1 MKQLITLTAFLTFL
15 ICFPQTNEIDSLTIQ
30 LAYQKQDS
38 SKVNTSVK
46 LIKALYDVKDYKKA
60 LMYIDQTEKLSNQL
74 NFTRGIADANYYKAL
89 IYSEKNDY
97 YNAIDHFTKARNY
110 YQSINDALS
119 IAQVNNS
126 IGLIEI
132 SRGNYATG
140 LKLSLSALQ
149 IFEEQKLPEQLSIAY
164 NNLAEAYYNTHQI
177 DRALEYN
184 FKALGVREQLSDSIG
199 IKSSTKNIAELYSA
213 RREHR
218 RAIEFYE
225 KLLAL
230 INPEKDK
237 KLKGDILAK
246 IGNEYLQFN
255 DYDKA
260 AEYLVEGLKFNRTI
274 NNNDGILSALN
285 AIANLN
291 IKQTNIK
298 LAEIQLDE
306 AYQLA
311 QNSDNK
317 VELLKNYKL
326 QKELDSIKGAFQGA
340 FQWQTRY
347 YKLKSELED
356 SELSQLQENIIGLDN
371 ENLLEPAQHEPI
383 NESLEPSGKSL
394 ETIKNLKFYMYVLI
408 AALIAAITF
417 LIIVL
422 SKRKTD
428 TQLVENYKHQNEQI
442 KLHSENISKQIA
454 DLEEINKVKDR
465 LFSIVSHD
473 LKDSISSIKG
483 FIDLLREEGI
493 SQEEFYELIPELSEN
508 ADNASLL
515 LFNLLNWSKTQMQN
529 LKPNP
534 ELFNIQEVFQTK
546 IALIE
551 QKVEQKRIVII
562 DESQRDLIYADKS
575 MIEIVIQ
582 NLLTNA
588 VKFCRIGDMITVSN
602 KNLNGTSLLC
612 VEDSGIGIAK
622 ENIDKLF
629 KSNAFTTVGTKNEK
643 GTGLGL
649 SICKELVELNNGRI
663 WVESTLNV
671 GTKFYVELPRVKPTE

>member
-132 SRGNYATG
+132 SRENYATG

-408 AALIAAITF
+408 AALITAITF

-551 QKVEQKRIVII
+551 QKVDQKRIVII

-588 VKFCRIGDMITVSN
+588 VKFCRIGDMITISN

-612 VEDSGIGIAK
+612 VEDSGVGIAK

>member
-38 SKVNTSVK
+38 SKVSTSVK
-46 LIKALYDVKDYKKA
+46 LIKALFDVKDYKKA
-60 LMYIDQTEKLSNQL
+60 LMYIDQTEKLSKQL
-74 NFTRGIADANYYKAL
+74 NFTKGIADANYYKAL
-89 IYSEKNDY
+89 IYSQKNDY
-97 YNAIDHFTKARNY
+97 YNAVDHFTKARTS
-110 YQSINDALS
+110 YQSLNDALGV
-119 IAQVNNS
+119 AQVNNS

-132 SRGNYATG
+132 SRGNYSTG

-149 IFEEQKLPEQLSIAY
+149 VFEEQHLPEQLSIAY

-184 FKALGVREQLSDSIG
+184 FKALGVREQLRDSLG
-199 IKSSTKNIAELYSA
+199 IKSSTKNIAELYST

-225 KLLAL
+225 KLLLL
-230 INPEKDK
+230 INPEKDQ
-237 KLKGDILAK
+237 KLKGDIMAK

-255 DYDKA
+255 DYDRA
-260 AEYLVEGLKFNRTI
+260 AEYLVEGLKYNKTI
-274 NNNDGILSALN
+274 KNNDGVLSTLN

-291 IKQTNIK
+291 IKQKNIK
-298 LAEIQLDE
+298 LAEKQLDE

-311 QNSDNK
+311 QSSDNK
-317 VELLKNYKL
+317 LEVLKNYKL
-326 QKELDSIKGAFQGA
+326 QKDLDSIKGAYQGA
-340 FQWQTRY
+340 FQWQSKY
-347 YKLKSELED
+347 YKLKSELEK
-356 SELSQLQENIIGLDN
+356 SEVNQLTENTIDLES
-371 ENLLEPAQHEPI
+371 ENLMDSLKPEPSK
-383 NESLEPSGKSL
+383 ESLETNKNNL
-394 ETIKNLKFYMYVLI
+394 AKIRNLKFYMYGLI
-408 AALIAAITF
+408 AALIAALTF
-417 LIIVL
+417 LFINL

-428 TQLVENYKHQNEQI
+428 LKLVENYKYQNEQI
-442 KLHSENISKQIA
+442 QLQNENIHKQIA

-529 LKPNP
+529 LEPNP
-534 ELFNIQEVFQTK
+534 ELFNIQEVFHTK
-546 IALIE
+546 MALIE

-588 VKFCRIGDMITVSN
+588 VKFCRVGDMITISN
-602 KNLNGTSLLC
+602 KNQNGTSILC
-612 VEDSGIGIAK
+612 VEDSGVGIAK
-622 ENIDKLF
+622 ENLDKLF
-629 KSNAFTTVGTKNEK
+629 KSNAYTTVGTKNEK

-649 SICKELVELNNGRI
+649 SICKELVELNKGRI
-663 WVESTLNV
+663 WVESTVNV
-671 GTKFYVELPRVKPTE
+671 GTKFYVELPRVKPSS

>member
-38 SKVNTSVK
+38 SKVNTSVH
-46 LIKALYDVKDYKKA
+46 LIKAFYDVKDYKKA
-60 LMYIDQTEKLSNQL
+60 LMYIDQTEKLSKQL

-89 IYSEKNDY
+89 IYSQKNDY
-97 YNAIDHFTKARNY
+97 FNAIDHFTKARTA
-110 YQSINDALS
+110 YQSLNDALGV
-119 IAQVNNS
+119 AQVNNS

-132 SRGNYATG
+132 SRGNYASG

-149 IFEEQKLPEQLSIAY
+149 VFEDQHLPEQLSIAY

-184 FKALGVREQLSDSIG
+184 FKALGVRQQLNDSLG
-199 IKSSTKNIAELYSA
+199 IKTSTKKIAELYSA

-230 INPEKDK
+230 VNPEKDQ
-237 KLKGDILAK
+237 KLKGDIMAK

-255 DYDKA
+255 DYEKA

-274 NNNDGILSALN
+274 KNNDGILSTLN

-291 IKQTNIK
+291 IKQNNIK
-298 LAEIQLDE
+298 LAELQLDE

-317 VELLKNYKL
+317 LELLKNYKL
-326 QKELDSIKGAFQGA
+326 QKDLDSIKGAFQGA
-340 FQWQTRY
+340 FQWQSKY
-347 YKLKSELED
+347 FKLKSELEK
-356 SELSQLQENIIGLDN
+356 SEISRIPETVVGIES
-371 ENLLEPAQHEPI
+371 ENLFESSQPEPI
-383 NESLEPSGKSL
+383 KESIETSNKSL
-394 ETIKNLKFYMYVLI
+394 QKINNLKFYMYGLI
-408 AALIAAITF
+408 AALIAAISF
-417 LIIVL
+417 LFITW
-422 SKRKTD
+422 SKRKKD
-428 TQLVENYKHQNEQI
+428 IMLVENYKHQNEQI
-442 KLHSENISKQIA
+442 KLHNENITKQIA

-529 LKPNP
+529 LEPNP
-534 ELFNIQEVFQTK
+534 ELFNIQEVFHTK
-546 IALIE
+546 MALIE

-588 VKFCRIGDMITVSN
+588 VKFCRVGDMITISN

-612 VEDSGIGIAK
+612 VEDSGVGIAK

-663 WVESTLNV
+663 WVESTVNV
-671 GTKFYVELPRVKPTE
+671 GTKFYVELPRVKPTT

>member
-1 MKQLITLTAFLTFL
+1 MKQLITLTAFFSFL
-15 ICFPQTNEIDSLTIQ
+15 ICFSQTNEIDSLTIQ

-38 SKVNTSVK
+38 TKAKTSVL
-46 LIKALYDVKDYKKA
+46 LIKALYDIKDYKKA
-60 LMYIDQTEKLSNQL
+60 LLYIDQTEKLSKQL
-74 NFTRGIADANYYKAL
+74 NFTKGIADANYYKAL
-89 IYSEKNDY
+89 IYSQKNDY
-97 YNAIDHFTKARNY
+97 YNAIDHFTKARTS
-110 YQSINDALS
+110 YQSLNDALGV
-119 IAQVNNS
+119 AQVNNS

-132 SRGNYATG
+132 SRGNYSKG

-149 IFEEQKLPEQLSIAY
+149 IFEEQHLPEQLSIAY

-184 FKALGVREQLSDSIG
+184 FKALGIREQLRDSFG
-199 IKSSTKNIAELYSA
+199 IKSSTKNIAELYST

-225 KLLAL
+225 KLLLL
-230 INPEKDK
+230 INPEKDQ
-237 KLKGDILAK
+237 KLKGDIMAK

-255 DYDKA
+255 DYDRA
-260 AEYLVEGLKFNRTI
+260 AEYLVEGLKYNRTI
-274 NNNDGILSALN
+274 KNNDGVLSTLN

-291 IKQTNIK
+291 IKQKNIR
-298 LAEIQLDE
+298 LAEMQLDE

-317 VELLKNYKL
+317 FELLKNYKL

-340 FQWQTRY
+340 FQWQSKY
-347 YKLKSELED
+347 YKLKSELEK
-356 SELSQLQENIIGLDN
+356 SQVTQLEENVTGFET
-371 ENLLEPAQHEPI
+371 ENLLELGQPEPI
-383 NESLEPSGKSL
+383 RESIDTNNKNVEK
-394 ETIKNLKFYMYVLI
+394 IKNLKLYMYGLI
-408 AALIAAITF
+408 AALIAALTF
-417 LIIVL
+417 LFITL

-428 TQLVENYKHQNEQI
+428 IKLVENYKYQNEQI
-442 KLHSENISKQIA
+442 QLQNENIHKQIA

-529 LKPNP
+529 LEPNP
-534 ELFNIQEVFQTK
+534 ELFNIQEVFHTK
-546 IALIE
+546 MALIE

-588 VKFCRIGDMITVSN
+588 VKFCRVGDMITISN
-602 KNLNGTSLLC
+602 KNQNGTSILC
-612 VEDSGIGIAK
+612 VEDSGVGIAK
-622 ENIDKLF
+622 ENLDKLF

-649 SICKELVELNNGRI
+649 SICKELVELNKGRI
-663 WVESTLNV
+663 WVESTVNV
-671 GTKFYVELPRVKPTE
+671 GTKFYVELPRVKPSS

>member
-149 IFEEQKLPEQLSIAY
+149 IFEEKKLPEQLSIAY

-371 ENLLEPAQHEPI
+371 ENLLEPTQHEPI
-383 NESLEPSGKSL
+383 NESLEPSCKSL

-454 DLEEINKVKDR
+454 DLEEINNVKDR

-612 VEDSGIGIAK
+612 VEDSGVGIAK

>member
-38 SKVNTSVK
+38 SKVNTSVH
-46 LIKALYDVKDYKKA
+46 LIKAFYDVKDYKKA
-60 LMYIDQTEKLSNQL
+60 LMYIDQTEKLSKQL

-89 IYSEKNDY
+89 IYSQKNDY
-97 YNAIDHFTKARNY
+97 FNAIDHFTKARTA
-110 YQSINDALS
+110 YQSLNDALGV
-119 IAQVNNS
+119 AQVNNS

-132 SRGNYATG
+132 SRGNYASG

-149 IFEEQKLPEQLSIAY
+149 VFEDQHLPEQLSIAY

-184 FKALGVREQLSDSIG
+184 FKALGVRQQLNDSLG
-199 IKSSTKNIAELYSA
+199 IKTSTKKIAELYSA

-230 INPEKDK
+230 VNPEKDQ
-237 KLKGDILAK
+237 KLKGDIMAK

-255 DYDKA
+255 DYEKA

-274 NNNDGILSALN
+274 KNNDGILSTLN

-291 IKQTNIK
+291 IKQNNIK
-298 LAEIQLDE
+298 LAELQLDE

-317 VELLKNYKL
+317 LELLKNYKL
-326 QKELDSIKGAFQGA
+326 QKDLDSIKGAFQGA
-340 FQWQTRY
+340 FQWQSKY
-347 YKLKSELED
+347 FKLKSELEK
-356 SELSQLQENIIGLDN
+356 SEISQIPETVVGIES
-371 ENLLEPAQHEPI
+371 ENLFESSQPEPI
-383 NESLEPSGKSL
+383 KESLETSNKSL
-394 ETIKNLKFYMYVLI
+394 QKINNLKFYMYGLI
-408 AALIAAITF
+408 AALIAAISF
-417 LIIVL
+417 LFITW
-422 SKRKTD
+422 SKRKKD
-428 TQLVENYKHQNEQI
+428 IMLVENYKHQNEQI
-442 KLHSENISKQIA
+442 KLHNENITKQIA

-529 LKPNP
+529 LEPNP
-534 ELFNIQEVFQTK
+534 ELFNIQEVFHTK
-546 IALIE
+546 MALIE

-588 VKFCRIGDMITVSN
+588 VKFCRVGDMITISN

-612 VEDSGIGIAK
+612 VEDSGVGIAK

-663 WVESTLNV
+663 WVESTVNV
-671 GTKFYVELPRVKPTE
+671 GTKFYVELPRVKPTT

>member
-38 SKVNTSVK
+38 SKVNTSVR
-46 LIKALYDVKDYKKA
+46 LIKALYDVQDYKKA
-60 LMYIDQTEKLSNQL
+60 LMYIDQTENLSKEL
-74 NFTRGIADANYYKAL
+74 NFIKGTADANYYKAL
-89 IYSEKNDY
+89 IYSKKNDY
-97 YNAIDHFTKARNY
+97 FNAIDHFTKDRTA
-110 YQSINDALS
+110 YQSLNDTLGVAR
-119 IAQVNNS
+119 VNNS

-132 SRGNYATG
+132 SRGNYANG
-140 LKLSLSALQ
+140 LKFSLSALQ
-149 IFEEQKLPEQLSIAY
+149 VFEEQHLPEQLSIAY
-164 NNLAEAYYNTHQI
+164 NNLAEAYYNTNQI
-177 DRALEYN
+177 DTALEYN
-184 FKALGVREQLSDSIG
+184 FKALGVREQLRDSLG
-199 IKSSTKNIAELYSA
+199 IKTSTNNIAELYSA

-225 KLLAL
+225 KLLKL
-230 INPEKDK
+230 INPEQDQ

-246 IGNEYLQFN
+246 IGGEYLQFN

-274 NNNDGILSALN
+274 ENNDGILSALN

-291 IKQTNIK
+291 IKQSNIK
-298 LAEIQLDE
+298 LAEMQLDE

-311 QNSDNK
+311 LNSENK

-340 FQWQTRY
+340 FQWQTKY
-347 YKLKSELED
+347 FKLKSELEK
-356 SELSQLQENIIGLDN
+356 SEVSQLTENVIGFDS
-371 ENLLEPAQHEPI
+371 ENLLESAQAEPI
-383 NESLEPSGKSL
+383 KESLETSNKSL
-394 ETIKNLKFYMYVLI
+394 EKIKNLKLYMYSLI
-408 AALIAAITF
+408 AALIAALTF
-417 LIIVL
+417 LIITL

-428 TQLVENYKHQNEQI
+428 AKLVENYKYQNEQI
-442 KLHSENISKQIA
+442 KLHNENISKQIT

-529 LKPNP
+529 LEPNP
-534 ELFNIQEVFQTK
+534 ELFNIQDVFHTK
-546 IALIE
+546 MTLIE

-588 VKFCRIGDMITVSN
+588 VKFCRVGDMITISN
-602 KNLNGTSLLC
+602 KNQNGTSLIC
-612 VEDSGIGIAK
+612 VEDSGVGITK

-649 SICKELVELNNGRI
+649 SICKELVELNKGKI
-663 WVESTLNV
+663 WVESTVNV
-671 GTKFYVELPRVKPTE
+671 GTKFYVELPRVKPAE

>member
-1 MKQLITLTAFLTFL
+1 MKQLITLTAFLSFL
-15 ICFPQTNEIDSLTIQ
+15 FCFSQTNEIDSLAIQ

-38 SKVNTSVK
+38 SKVNTSVR

-60 LMYIDQTEKLSNQL
+60 LLYIDQTEKLSKQL

-89 IYSEKNDY
+89 IYSKRDDY
-97 YNAIDHFTKARNY
+97 YNAIDHFTKARTY
-110 YQSINDALS
+110 YQTLNDALG

-132 SRGNYATG
+132 SRGNYVTG

-149 IFEEQKLPEQLSIAY
+149 IFEEQQLPNELSIAY
-164 NNLAEAYYNTHQI
+164 NNLAEAYYNTRQI
-177 DRALEYN
+177 DKALEFN
-184 FKALGVREQLSDSIG
+184 FKALSIREQLRDSSG
-199 IKSSTKNIAELYSA
+199 IKITIKNIAQLYSV

-230 INPEKDK
+230 LHPEKDQ
-237 KLKGDILAK
+237 KLKGDILPK
-246 IGNEYLQFN
+246 IGDEYLKFN

-260 AEYLVEGLKFNRTI
+260 ATYLVEGLTFNRTI
-274 NNNDGILSALN
+274 KNNTGVLRSLN
-285 AIANLN
+285 SIANLN
-291 IKQTNIK
+291 LKQNKTN
-298 LAEIQLDE
+298 LAEIQLNE

-311 QNSDNK
+311 QTTDDK
-317 VELLKNYKL
+317 YELLKNYRL
-326 QKELDSIKGAFQGA
+326 QKELDSTKGAFQSA
-340 FQWQTRY
+340 FQWQSKY
-347 YKLKSELED
+347 FELKAELD
-356 SELSQLQENIIGLDN
+356 KKELAQIPENIVDLNADN
-371 ENLLEPAQHEPI
+371 LF
-383 NESLEPSGKSL
+383 ESTQATQTMESPESFNKSQDR
-394 ETIKNLKFYMYVLI
+394 IKNLKLIIYGMVAALI
-408 AALIAAITF
+408 AALIF
-417 LIIVL
+417 LIITH
-422 SKRKTD
+422 SKGKKD
-428 TQLVENYKHQNEQI
+428 LVQVEELKYKNEQI
-442 KLHSENISKQIA
+442 QLQNENIQKQIA

-493 SQEEFYELIPELSEN
+493 TQEEFYELIPELSEN

-529 LKPNP
+529 LEPNP
-534 ELFNIQEVFQTK
+534 ELFNIQDVFHTK
-546 IALIE
+546 LSLIE

-588 VKFCRIGDMITVSN
+588 VKFCRTGDMITISN
-602 KNLNGTSLLC
+602 KNQNGSTLIC
-612 VEDSGIGIAK
+612 VEDTGVGISK

-649 SICKELVELNNGRI
+649 SICKELVELNKGRI
-663 WVESTLNV
+663 WVESTVNV
-671 GTKFYVELPRVKPTE
+671 GTKFYVELPRVKPAE

>member
-1 MKQLITLTAFLTFL
+1 MKQLITLTAILSFLF
-15 ICFPQTNEIDSLTIQ
+15 CFSQTNEIDSLAIQ

-60 LMYIDQTEKLSNQL
+60 LLYIDQTEKLSKQL
-74 NFTRGIADANYYKAL
+74 DFTRGLADANYYKAL
-89 IYSEKNDY
+89 IYSQKNDY
-97 YNAIDHFTKARNY
+97 YNAIDHFTKARAS
-110 YQSINDALS
+110 YQSLNDVLG

-132 SRGNYATG
+132 SRGNYVTG

-149 IFEEQKLPEQLSIAY
+149 IFEEQQLPNELSIAY
-164 NNLAEAYYNTHQI
+164 NNLAEAYYNTRQI
-177 DRALEYN
+177 DKALEFN
-184 FKALGVREQLSDSIG
+184 FKALSVREQLRDSSG
-199 IKSSTKNIAELYSA
+199 IKITTKNIAQLYSA

-225 KLLAL
+225 ILFALLE
-230 INPEKDK
+230 PEKDQ
-237 KLKGDILAK
+237 KLKGEILPK
-246 IGNEYLQFN
+246 IGDEYLKFN

-260 AEYLVEGLKFNRTI
+260 AEYLVEGLTFNRSI
-274 NNNDGILSALN
+274 KNDNGVLSALN
-285 AIANLN
+285 SIANLN
-291 IKQTNIK
+291 LKQNKTN
-298 LAEIQLDE
+298 LAEIQLNE

-311 QNSDNK
+311 QSTDDK
-317 VELLKNYKL
+317 YELLKNYRL
-326 QKELDSIKGAFQGA
+326 QKELDSTKGAFQSA
-340 FQWQTRY
+340 FQWQSRY
-347 YKLKSELED
+347 FELKEELDKKKLAQIPDNFIDLNADNLID
-356 SELSQLQENIIGLDN
+356 STQDSQTK
-371 ENLLEPAQHEPI
+371 
-383 NESLEPSGKSL
+383 ESLESINKSQDR
-394 ETIKNLKFYMYVLI
+394 IRNLKFIIYGMV
-408 AALIAAITF
+408 AALITSLTF
-417 LIIVL
+417 LIITL
-422 SKRKTD
+422 SKRKKD
-428 TQLVENYKHQNEQI
+428 LLKVDEFKYKNEQI
-442 KLHSENISKQIA
+442 QLQNENIHKQIA

-493 SQEEFYELIPELSEN
+493 TQEEFYELIPELSEN

-529 LKPNP
+529 LEPNP
-534 ELFNIQEVFQTK
+534 ELFNIQDIFHTK
-546 IALIE
+546 LSLIE

-588 VKFCRIGDMITVSN
+588 VKFCRTGDMITISN
-602 KNLNGTSLLC
+602 RNQNGNSLIC

-622 ENIDKLF
+622 ENLDKLF
-629 KSNAFTTVGTKNEK
+629 KIEAFTTVGTKNEK

-649 SICKELVELNNGRI
+649 SICKELVELNQGRI
-663 WVESTLNV
+663 WVESTVNV
-671 GTKFYVELPRVKPTE
+671 GTKFYVELPRVKP

>member
-1 MKQLITLTAFLTFL
+1 MKQLITLTAILSFLF
-15 ICFPQTNEIDSLTIQ
+15 CFSQTNEIDSLAIQ

-60 LMYIDQTEKLSNQL
+60 LLYIDQTEKLSKQL
-74 NFTRGIADANYYKAL
+74 DFTRGLADANYYKAL
-89 IYSEKNDY
+89 IYSQKNDY
-97 YNAIDHFTKARNY
+97 YNAIDHFTKARAS
-110 YQSINDALS
+110 YQSLNDALG

-132 SRGNYATG
+132 SRGNYVTG

-149 IFEEQKLPEQLSIAY
+149 IFEEQHLPNELSIAY
-164 NNLAEAYYNTHQI
+164 NNLAEAYYNTRQI
-177 DRALEYN
+177 DKALEFN
-184 FKALGVREQLSDSIG
+184 FKALSVREQLRDSSG
-199 IKSSTKNIAELYSA
+199 IKITTKNIAQLYSA

-230 INPEKDK
+230 LEPEKDQ
-237 KLKGDILAK
+237 KLKGEILPK
-246 IGNEYLQFN
+246 IGDEYLKFN
-255 DYDKA
+255 DYGKA
-260 AEYLVEGLKFNRTI
+260 AEYLVEGLTFNRSI
-274 NNNDGILSALN
+274 KNDNGVLSALN
-285 AIANLN
+285 SIANLN
-291 IKQTNIK
+291 LKQNKTN
-298 LAEIQLDE
+298 LAEIQLNE

-311 QNSDNK
+311 QSTDDK
-317 VELLKNYKL
+317 YELLKNYRL
-326 QKELDSIKGAFQGA
+326 QKELDSTKGAFQSA
-340 FQWQTRY
+340 FQWQSRY
-347 YKLKSELED
+347 FELKEELEKKLAQIPDNFIDLNADNLID
-356 SELSQLQENIIGLDN
+356 STQDSQTK
-371 ENLLEPAQHEPI
+371 
-383 NESLEPSGKSL
+383 ESLESINKSQDR
-394 ETIKNLKFYMYVLI
+394 IRNLKFIIYGMV
-408 AALIAAITF
+408 AALIAALTF
-417 LIIVL
+417 LIITL
-422 SKRKTD
+422 SKRKKD
-428 TQLVENYKHQNEQI
+428 LLKVDEFKYKNEQI
-442 KLHSENISKQIA
+442 QLQNENIHKQIA

-493 SQEEFYELIPELSEN
+493 TQEEFYELIPELSEN

-529 LKPNP
+529 LEPNP
-534 ELFNIQEVFQTK
+534 ELFNIQDIFHTK
-546 IALIE
+546 LSLIE

-588 VKFCRIGDMITVSN
+588 VKFCRTGDMITISN
-602 KNLNGTSLLC
+602 RNQNGNSLIC

-622 ENIDKLF
+622 ENLDKLF
-629 KSNAFTTVGTKNEK
+629 KIEAFTTVGTKNEK

-649 SICKELVELNNGRI
+649 SICKELVELNQGRI
-663 WVESTLNV
+663 WVESTVNV
-671 GTKFYVELPRVKPTE
+671 GTKFYVELPRVKP